1 MTATA
6 AAMSASTAAT
16 NTAAAVQPA
25 LKLVAGSTEVALD
38 RYPDGVYLDLG
49 THLVAG
55 KSAIEVRATR
65 KSYGD
70 PIVANQLVGGK
81 PKALPKGL
89 VTDFSGLA
97 KFLHVT
103 ITDATGKKVL
113 DRDQSFCLNGE
124 GARTRPDAPATSPYP
139 EGCGNNPFTL
149 GAVWGL
155 QAGWSASTFD
165 YSQNSVTNLVA
176 GKYTAKVSINKSYRD
191 FFKIPAYESSVKL
204 NLTVKD
210 AVPCGVRGC
219 VGVARKAA
227 AGLSVAPKPN
237 AKRPTGTA
245 SVPTGPKPNAK
256 RPTGTAS
263 VPTGPK
269 PDLRPLPAWQIT
281 VAPGDKGTPD
291 ANRDFLSFAANVWNA
306 GPSPLVLDGFR
317 QQGKDLMDAY
327 QYFYNRKGKQVG
339 YQKTGTMEWDARD
352 GHNHWH
358 FTDFARYSLLN
369 SSQSEV
375 VRSQKEAFCLAATDA
390 IDYTK
395 KNANWRPYNTDLHTA
410 CGNHGA
416 LSVREVLD
424 VGSGDTYMQ
433 SLPGQSFDVTD
444 LKNGTY
450 YVQVIAN
457 PEKRLFESNVKNNVS
472 LRKVILGGTLHHR
485 TVKVPPVQLVDA
497 P

>member
-1 MTATA
+1 
-6 AAMSASTAAT
+6 MSDSTAAT
-16 NTAAAVQPA
+16 TTAAAAQPA
-25 LKLVAGSTEVALD
+25 LALVAGSTEVALD
-38 RYPDGVYLDLG
+38 RYPEGVLLDFG
-49 THLVAG
+49 THIVAG

-81 PKALPKGL
+81 SKALPEGS
-89 VTDFSGLA
+89 VTDFAGLA

-103 ITDATGKKVL
+103 ITDATGKLVL
-113 DRDQSFCLNGE
+113 DRDQSFCLNGG

-155 QAGWSASTFD
+155 QAGWSASTLD
-165 YSQNSVTNLVA
+165 YSENSVANLLA
-176 GKYTAKVSINKSYRD
+176 GKYTAKISINKSYLD
-191 FFKIPAYESSVKL
+191 FFKVTASSVNL

-210 AVPCGVRGC
+210 ATNCAVRGC
-219 VGVARKAA
+219 LAAARKTA

-237 AKRPTGTA
+237 A
-245 SVPTGPKPNAK
+245 PKPNAA
-256 RPTGTAS
+256 RPTGKAS
-263 VPTGPK
+263 VPAGPK
-269 PDLRPLPAWQIT
+269 PDLRPLPAWQIF
-281 VAPGDKGTPD
+281 VGPGETGTPD
-291 ANRDFLSFAANVWNA
+291 ADRDFLQFAANVWNA

-327 QYFYNRKGKQVG
+327 QYFYDNNGKQVG
-339 YQKTGTMEWDARD
+339 YQQTGTMEWDARD

-390 IDYTK
+390 IDYTA
-395 KNANWRPYNTDLHTA
+395 KNANWHPYNTDLHTA
-410 CGNHGA
+410 CGDHGS

-433 SLPGQSFDVTD
+433 TLPGQSFDVTD

-450 YVQVIAN
+450 YVEVVAN
-457 PEKRLFESNVKNNVS
+457 PEKRLFESNVNNNVS

-485 TVKVPPVQLVDA
+485 TVQVPPVQLVDA